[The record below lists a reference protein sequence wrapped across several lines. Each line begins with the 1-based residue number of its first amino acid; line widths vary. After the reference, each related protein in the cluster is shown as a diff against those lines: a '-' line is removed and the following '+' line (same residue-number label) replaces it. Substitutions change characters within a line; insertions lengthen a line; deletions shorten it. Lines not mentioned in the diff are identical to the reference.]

1 MNHQIKVA
9 RANVERD
16 GGVHDVLTSA
26 NRMST
31 FGFVA
36 SVSTRDVPAAAW
48 QSIEM
53 PATRNMARTD
63 HIPLR
68 ELHNQLHKEFKK
80 RAGIGYC

>member
-1 MNHQIKVA
+1 MEECI
-9 RANVERD
+9 
-16 GGVHDVLTSA
+16 HDVLTSA

-36 SVSTRDVPAAAW
+36 SVSTRNVPAAAW

-63 HIPLR
+63 HIPPQR
-68 ELHNQLHKEFKK
+68 EEMLQPQFPDLSQVKK
-80 RAGIGYC
+80 